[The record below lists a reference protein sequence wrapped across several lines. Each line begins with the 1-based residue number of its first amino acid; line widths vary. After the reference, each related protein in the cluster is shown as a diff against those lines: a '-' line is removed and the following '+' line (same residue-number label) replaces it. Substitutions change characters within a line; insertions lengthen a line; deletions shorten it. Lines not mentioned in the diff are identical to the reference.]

1 MSPPPATSPWIRIRP
16 TDKMDSETYIL
27 KSGHYQIEVMA
38 NLDQL
43 PAKGALIVVT
53 WPRSRTGFAARA
65 FAIVP

>member
-1 MSPPPATSPWIRIRP
+1 
-16 TDKMDSETYIL
+16 MDSETYIL